1 VKSMAAPQLQIDGV
15 CASESHDTGYFTI
28 KIMSKLI
35 KLVVAAT
42 LTAWLFGCATASDR
56 AALSD
61 RPTAR
66 NNASSLRPASCEP
79 YCNVGAILPGPQ
91 GMLPEDVITQSKPI
105 PGGSQLEIPD
115 QASNSQY
122 KIGPGDSITLTVF
135 GHPEISGRRTVGPD
149 GNIQVVLLGSVVV
162 AGLTADQAGAT
173 LTRLL
178 SDDYVAPVTSV
189 QINSYMSN
197 QVVVLGDVG
206 SPGIVRFLGQPTLL
220 EALAKAGTAK
230 GLDGQLPASKC
241 AIFRGRDRVFW
252 IDLRGLYRGDAL
264 VANFPLQPNDVVY
277 VPYNVDNVVYV
288 MGQVAK
294 PGAYA
299 VSPNMSVV
307 QALAQAG
314 GPTENAST
322 AKVSLARPSQNLQKD
337 IDLDDLVKGDGA
349 TNYSVEAGDIVYVPK
364 RGLAKVGYV
373 LQQVSPI
380 TQMLMFAAVAA
391 F

>member
-1 VKSMAAPQLQIDGV
+1 
-15 CASESHDTGYFTI
+15 
-28 KIMSKLI
+28 MSKLI
-35 KLVVAAT
+35 NLVVAAT
-42 LTAWLFGCATASDR
+42 VSAWLFGCATASDR

-79 YCNVGAILPGPQ
+79 YCSVEATPLGSQAT
-91 GMLPEDVITQSKPI
+91 LPEEAAITHSKPI
-105 PGGSQLEIPD
+105 PGGSQLEIPE

-135 GHPEISGRRTVGPD
+135 GHPEISGHRTVGPD
-149 GNIQVVLLGSVVV
+149 GNIQVVLLGSVGI

-197 QVVVLGDVG
+197 QVIVLGDVG
-206 SPGIVRFLGQPTLL
+206 APGIVHFLGQPTLL
-220 EALAKAGTAK
+220 EALAKAGPAK
-230 GLDGQLPASKC
+230 GEGGQVPASKC

-252 IDLRGLYRGDAL
+252 LDLRGLYRGDEF
-264 VANFPLQPNDVVY
+264 VVNFPLQPNDVVY
-277 VPYNVDNVVYV
+277 VPYNIDNVVYV

-294 PGAYA
+294 PGAYP

-314 GPTENAST
+314 GPTDSAST
-322 AKVSLARPSQNLQKD
+322 AKVSLARPSQNLEKD
-337 IDLDDLVKGDGA
+337 IDLDNLVKGDGA
-349 TNYSVEAGDIVYVPK
+349 TNYSVEPGDIVYVPK
-364 RGLAKVGYV
+364 RGLAKFGYV
-373 LQQVSPI
+373 MQQLSPV

-391 F
+391 H

>member
-1 VKSMAAPQLQIDGV
+1 
-15 CASESHDTGYFTI
+15 
-28 KIMSKLI
+28 MSKLI

-79 YCNVGAILPGPQ
+79 YCNVGATIPGSQ
-91 GMLPEDVITQSKPI
+91 ITLPEEAAITQSTPS
-105 PGGSQLEIPD
+105 PAGSQLEIPD

-122 KIGPGDSITLTVF
+122 KIGPGDSLTLTVF

-189 QINSYMSN
+189 QINSYLNN
-197 QVVVLGDVG
+197 QVIVLGDVG
-206 SPGIVRFLGQPTLL
+206 APGIVHFLGQPTLL
-220 EALAKAGTAK
+220 EALARAGTAK
-230 GLDGQLPASKC
+230 GSDGQVPPTKC

-252 IDLRGLYRGDAL
+252 LDLRGLYHGDQFA
-264 VANFPLQPNDVVY
+264 VNFPLQSNDVVY
-277 VPYNVDNVVYV
+277 VPYNIDNVVYV
-288 MGQVAK
+288 MGQVSK
-294 PGAYA
+294 PGAYP

-314 GPTENAST
+314 GPTDSAST
-322 AKVSLARPSQNLQKD
+322 AKVSLARPSQNLEKD
-337 IDLDDLVKGDGA
+337 IDLDDLVKGDGT
-349 TNYSVEAGDIVYVPK
+349 TNYSVEPGDIVYVPK
-364 RGLAKVGYV
+364 RGLAKLGYV
-373 LQQVSPI
+373 FQQISPI
-380 TQMLMFAAVAA
+380 TQMIMFAAVAA
-391 F
+391 H

>member
-1 VKSMAAPQLQIDGV
+1 ML
-15 CASESHDTGYFTI
+15 
-28 KIMSKLI
+28 KLI

-42 LTAWLFGCATASDR
+42 VTAWLFGCATASDR

-66 NNASSLRPASCEP
+66 NKASSLRPASCEP
-79 YCNVGAILPGPQ
+79 YCNVGADLPGSQ
-91 GMLPEDVITQSKPI
+91 VTLPEEAAITQSKPI
-105 PGGSQLEIPD
+105 PGGSQLEIPE
-115 QASNSQY
+115 QASNRQY

-149 GNIQVVLLGSVVV
+149 GNIQVVLLGSVAV

-197 QVVVLGDVG
+197 QVIVLGDVG
-206 SPGIVRFLGQPTLL
+206 TPGIVRFLGQPTLL

-230 GLDGQLPASKC
+230 GGDGQLPASRC

-252 IDLRGLYRGDAL
+252 LDLRGLYRGDEL

-277 VPYNVDNVVYV
+277 VPYNIDNVVYV

-294 PGAYA
+294 PGAYP

-314 GPTENAST
+314 GPNDNAST
-322 AKVSLARPSQNLQKD
+322 GKIALARPSQNLQKE
-337 IDLDDLVKGDGA
+337 IDLDNLVKGDGT
-349 TNYSVEAGDIVYVPK
+349 TNYSVEPGDIVYVPK
-364 RGLAKVGYV
+364 RGLAKLGYV
-373 LQQVSPI
+373 MQQINPL
-380 TQMLMFAAVAA
+380 TQMLMFSALAL
-391 F
+391 

>member
-1 VKSMAAPQLQIDGV
+1 
-15 CASESHDTGYFTI
+15 
-28 KIMSKLI
+28 MSKLI
-35 KLVVAAT
+35 KFVLAAT

-61 RPTAR
+61 RPTAH
-66 NNASSLRPASCEP
+66 NNSASSLGTAALRPASCEP
-79 YCNVGAILPGPQ
+79 YCNAEATVPGSQ
-91 GMLPEDVITQSKPI
+91 LMLPEEAANTQDKPVST
-105 PGGSQLEIPD
+105 GSRLELPD
-115 QASNSQY
+115 QASSSQY

-135 GHPEISGRRTVGPD
+135 GHPEISGRRIVGPD
-149 GNIQVVLLGSVVV
+149 GNIQVALLGSVLV
-162 AGLTADQAGAT
+162 AGLTADQTGAT

-189 QINSYMSN
+189 QINSYMNN
-197 QVVVLGDVG
+197 QVIVLGDVG
-206 SPGIVRFLGQPTLL
+206 APGIVHFLGQPTLL
-220 EALAKAGTAK
+220 EALARAGTAK
-230 GLDGQLPASKC
+230 GTDGQVPPTKC

-252 IDLRGLYRGDAL
+252 LDLRGLYHGDQFA
-264 VANFPLQPNDVVY
+264 VNFPLQSNDVVY

-288 MGQVAK
+288 MGQVSK

-314 GPTENAST
+314 GLTENASPS
-322 AKVSLARPSQNLQKD
+322 KVALARPSQNLQKE
-337 IDLDDLVKGDGA
+337 IDLDSLIKGDGSL
-349 TNYSVEAGDIVYVPK
+349 NYAVEPGDIVYVPK
-364 RGLAKVGYV
+364 RGLAKVGYA
-373 LQQVSPI
+373 LQQISPI

>member
-1 VKSMAAPQLQIDGV
+1 
-15 CASESHDTGYFTI
+15 
-28 KIMSKLI
+28 MSKLI
-35 KLVVAAT
+35 KLVLAAT

-61 RPTAR
+61 RPTGHTSS
-66 NNASSLRPASCEP
+66 ASSLQPASCEP
-79 YCNVGAILPGPQ
+79 YCSVGATLPGSQ
-91 GMLPEDVITQSKPI
+91 VTLPEEAALTQSKPI

-115 QASNSQY
+115 QASHNQY

-189 QINSYMSN
+189 QINSYMNN
-197 QVVVLGDVG
+197 QVIVLGDVG
-206 SPGIVRFLGQPTLL
+206 APGIVRFLGQPTLL

-230 GLDGQLPASKC
+230 GESGQLPASRC

-252 IDLRGLYRGDAL
+252 LDLRGLYRGDELA
-264 VANFPLQPNDVVY
+264 ANFPLQPNDVVY
-277 VPYNVDNVVYV
+277 VPYNIDNVVYV

-294 PGAYA
+294 PGAYP

-314 GPTENAST
+314 GPNEDATTGKIA
-322 AKVSLARPSQNLQKD
+322 LARPSQNIQKE
-337 IDLDDLVKGDGA
+337 IDLDDLVKGDGT
-349 TNYSVEAGDIVYVPK
+349 TNYSVEPGDIVYVPK
-364 RGLAKVGYV
+364 RGIAKFGYV
-373 LQQVSPI
+373 MQKISPL
-380 TQMLMFAAVAA
+380 TSLLMFSALAL
-391 F
+391 

>member
-1 VKSMAAPQLQIDGV
+1 
-15 CASESHDTGYFTI
+15 
-28 KIMSKLI
+28 MSKLI
-35 KLVVAAT
+35 KLMVAAT

-56 AALSD
+56 AAQSD

-79 YCNVGAILPGPQ
+79 YCNVGATLPGPQ
-91 GMLPEDVITQSKPI
+91 VTLPEEAAITQSKPI

-115 QASNSQY
+115 QDSSNQY

-197 QVVVLGDVG
+197 QVIVLGDVG
-206 SPGIVRFLGQPTLL
+206 VPGIVRFLGQPTLL

-230 GLDGQLPASKC
+230 GPDGQLPSSRC

-252 IDLRGLYRGDAL
+252 LDLRGLYRGDAL

-294 PGAYA
+294 PGAYP

-314 GPTENAST
+314 GPTDNAGTS
-322 AKVSLARPSQNLQKD
+322 KVSLARPSQNLEKD
-337 IDLDDLVKGDGA
+337 IDLDNLVKGDGA
-349 TNYSVEAGDIVYVPK
+349 TNYSVEPGDIVYVPK
-364 RGLAKVGYV
+364 RGLAKLGYV
-373 LQQVSPI
+373 FQQISPI
-380 TQMLMFAAVAA
+380 TQMIMFAAVAA
-391 F
+391 H

>member
-1 VKSMAAPQLQIDGV
+1 MVAPQLQIDGV
-15 CASESHDTGYFTI
+15 CASESHDKGYFTI
-28 KIMSKLI
+28 KIMPKLI
-35 KLVVAAT
+35 KLVVAASM
-42 LTAWLFGCATASDR
+42 TAWLFGCATASDR

-79 YCNVGAILPGPQ
+79 YCNVGATLPGPQ
-91 GMLPEDVITQSKPI
+91 GMLPEDVITQSRPI
-105 PGGSQLEIPD
+105 PEGSQLEIPD

-197 QVVVLGDVG
+197 QVIVLGDVG
-206 SPGIVRFLGQPTLL
+206 LPGIVRFLGQPTLL

-230 GLDGQLPASKC
+230 GLDGQLPASRC

-288 MGQVAK
+288 MGQVVK
-294 PGAYA
+294 PGAYP

-314 GPTENAST
+314 GPTDNAST
-322 AKVSLARPSQNLQKD
+322 GKVSLARPSQNLEKN
-337 IDLDDLVKGDGA
+337 IDLDDLLKGDGT
-349 TNYSVEAGDIVYVPK
+349 TNYSVEPGDIVYVPK
-364 RGLAKVGYV
+364 RGLAKLGYV
-373 LQQVSPI
+373 FQQISPI
-380 TQMLMFAAVAA
+380 TQMIMFAAVAA
-391 F
+391 H

>member
-1 VKSMAAPQLQIDGV
+1 
-15 CASESHDTGYFTI
+15 
-28 KIMSKLI
+28 MSKYI
-35 KLVVAAT
+35 KLVVAVM

-61 RPTAR
+61 RPTGHTSS
-66 NNASSLRPASCEP
+66 ASSLQPASCQP
-79 YCNVGAILPGPQ
+79 YCNVEPTLPGSQ
-91 GMLPEDVITQSKPI
+91 LALPEEAPNSLSNPI
-105 PGGSQLEIPD
+105 VGRSQLEIPD
-115 QASNSQY
+115 QASHSQY

-135 GHPEISGRRTVGPD
+135 EHPEISGRRIVGPD
-149 GNIQVVLLGSVVV
+149 GNIQVALLGSVGV
-162 AGLTADQAGAT
+162 AGLSADQAGAT

-189 QINSYMSN
+189 QINSYLNN

-206 SPGIVRFLGQPTLL
+206 APGIVRFLGQPTLL

-230 GLDGQLPASKC
+230 GSDGQLPATRC
-241 AIFRGRDRVFW
+241 AVFRGRDRVVW
-252 IDLRGLYRGDAL
+252 LDLRPLYRGDEFA
-264 VANFPLQPNDVVY
+264 ANFPLQPNDVVY

-288 MGQVAK
+288 MGQVTK
-294 PGAYA
+294 PGAYT

-314 GPTENAST
+314 GTTDAAST
-322 AKVSLARPSQNLQKD
+322 GKVTLARPSQNLQKE

-349 TNYSVEAGDIVYVPK
+349 TNYSVEPGDIVYVPK
-364 RGLAKVGYV
+364 RGVAKVGYV
-373 LQQVSPI
+373 MQQLSPI
-380 TQMLMFAAVAA
+380 TQMLMFSALL

>member
-1 VKSMAAPQLQIDGV
+1 
-15 CASESHDTGYFTI
+15 
-28 KIMSKLI
+28 
-35 KLVVAAT
+35 
-42 LTAWLFGCATASDR
+42 
-56 AALSD
+56 
-61 RPTAR
+61 
-66 NNASSLRPASCEP
+66 
-79 YCNVGAILPGPQ
+79 
-91 GMLPEDVITQSKPI
+91 MLPEEAAMPQSEPI
-105 PGGSQLEIPD
+105 PGGSPLEIPD

-149 GNIQVVLLGSVVV
+149 GNVQVVLLGSVLV

-230 GLDGQLPASKC
+230 AGDGQLPASRC
-241 AIFRGRDRVFW
+241 AIFRGRDRVLW
-252 IDLRGLYRGDAL
+252 LDLRGLYRGDPL

-294 PGAYA
+294 PGAYP

-314 GPTENAST
+314 GPTDNAST
-322 AKVSLARPSQNLQKD
+322 GKVSLARPSQNLEKD
-337 IDLDDLVKGDGA
+337 IDLDNLVKGDGA
-349 TNYSVEAGDIVYVPK
+349 TNYSVEPGDIVYVPK
-364 RGLAKVGYV
+364 RGLAKFGYMM
-373 LQQVSPI
+373 QQISPI

-391 F
+391 H